1 LRQAVGKKEKA
12 MAEESRSAALPSL
25 KPDIRLLGGV
35 DEPMIQSFLDQSG
48 KLEGD
53 GAVVLELST
62 TGGEADSAR
71 RLAQEV
77 RMLGQE
83 REVFFLGKSYVY
95 SAGITVMA
103 AVPASHRFLTRDTV
117 LLIHER
123 RMDRT
128 LQLSGALRSAI
139 AVTQDVLAELQV
151 GEKLERRGFEQLVA
165 GSNLSADQLMERVLK
180 KDWYLS
186 ADEAVQLRLV
196 AGLVG

>member
-1 LRQAVGKKEKA
+1 
-12 MAEESRSAALPSL
+12 MAKESRGAALPSL

-35 DEPMIQSFLDQSG
+35 DEPMIQSFLDQSS
-48 KLEGD
+48 KLDGD
-53 GAVVLELST
+53 GPVVLELST

-83 REVFFLGKSYVY
+83 RELFFLGKTYVY
-95 SAGITVMA
+95 SAGITIMA

-128 LQLSGALRSAI
+128 VQLSGALRSVI
-139 AVTQDVLAELQV
+139 AVTQDLLAELQI
-151 GEKLERRGFEQLVA
+151 GEQLERRGFEQLVA
-165 GSNLSADQLMERVLK
+165 GSDLSSDDLMERVLH
-180 KDWYLS
+180 KDWYMS
-186 ADEAVQLRLV
+186 ADEALELKLV